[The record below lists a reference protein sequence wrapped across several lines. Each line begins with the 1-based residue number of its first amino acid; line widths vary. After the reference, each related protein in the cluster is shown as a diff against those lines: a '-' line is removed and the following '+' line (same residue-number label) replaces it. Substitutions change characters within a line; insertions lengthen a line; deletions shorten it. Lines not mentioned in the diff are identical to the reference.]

1 MTITLK
7 KFNPNE
13 GAIKPF
19 DCRVGHLNDFL
30 LEEDANIPNARHH
43 ARELLAETYVFE
55 DDAAGKTVAYFSLLN
70 DKVERDLSNRTVW
83 NRLSREIPNAKR
95 RQSYP
100 AVKIGRLAV
109 SKDYE
114 GQSFGRISLNYIKQ
128 TLLEN
133 RVSGCRFVTVD
144 ALKEAVGFYQKNG
157 FQILT
162 TPEESDETVL
172 MFFDLKKMI
181 G

>member
-1 MTITLK
+1 MAITLK
-7 KFNPNE
+7 KFDPHA
-13 GAIKPF
+13 GPVKPF
-19 DCRVGHLNDFL
+19 DCRVELLNDFL
-30 LEEDANIPNARHH
+30 MEEDANIPNAKHH
-43 ARELLAETYVFE
+43 ALELLAETYVFE

-95 RQSYP
+95 RKSYP

-109 SKDYE
+109 SKNYE

-157 FQILT
+157 FQILA

-172 MFFDLKKMI
+172 MFYDLMKMK

>member
-1 MTITLK
+1 MAITLK
-7 KFNPNE
+7 KFDPHA
-13 GAIKPF
+13 GPVKPF
-19 DCRVGHLNDFL
+19 DCRVELLNDFL
-30 LEEDANIPNARHH
+30 LEEDANIPNA
-43 ARELLAETYVFE
+43 
-55 DDAAGKTVAYFSLLN
+55 
-70 DKVERDLSNRTVW
+70 
-83 NRLSREIPNAKR
+83 KR
-95 RQSYP
+95 RKSYP

-157 FQILT
+157 FQILA

-172 MFFDLKKMI
+172 MFYDLMKMK

>member
-1 MTITLK
+1 MAITLK
-7 KFNPNE
+7 KFDPYA
-13 GAIKPF
+13 GSIMPF
-19 DCRVGHLNDFL
+19 DCRVAHLNDFL

-43 ARELLAETYVFE
+43 ALELLAETYVFE
-55 DDAAGKTVAYFSLLN
+55 DDASGKTVAYFSLLN
-70 DKVERDLSNRTVW
+70 DKVDRDLSDKAVW

-95 RQSYP
+95 RGSYP

-114 GQSFGRISLNYIKQ
+114 GQSYGRISLNYIKQ

-133 RVSGCRFVTVD
+133 RISGCRFVTVN
-144 ALKEAVGFYQKNG
+144 ALKEAVGFYLKNG
-157 FQILT
+157 FQILA
-162 TPEESDETVL
+162 TPLEADETVL
-172 MFFDLKKMI
+172 MYFDLKKMK